1 MFGFSLVLLH
11 IETGAFFRLF
21 KGRGEPIPPSRGS
34 VTQLAYLIR
43 DVVVVKVFDSR
54 YKYSQCR
61 TIKLRLAVSFDV
73 DRVKEREK
81 RNTTYWC

>member
-21 KGRGEPIPPSRGS
+21 KGGSQLPPSRGS
-34 VTQLAYLIR
+34 VTQLAYLIG

-54 YKYSQCR
+54 YKYNQCHAV
-61 TIKLRLAVSFDV
+61 KLRLIVSLHADP
-73 DRVKEREK
+73 
-81 RNTTYWC
+81 